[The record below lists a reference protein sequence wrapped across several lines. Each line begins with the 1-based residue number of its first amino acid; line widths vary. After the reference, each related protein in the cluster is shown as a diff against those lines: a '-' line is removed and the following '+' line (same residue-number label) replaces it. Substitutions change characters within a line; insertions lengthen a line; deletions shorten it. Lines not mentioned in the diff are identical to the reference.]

1 MSQEV
6 PDVPNVLHYALL
18 ESTLVPVFA
27 RQVKPDVPMLLNM
40 PLPLLPKPFLFLKR
54 SPLNLVFARQVKPDV
69 PMLLIM
75 PLPLLPK
82 PFLFLKRSP
91 LNLPLNLATTFLNLT
106 ARKLVDFASSAIFL
120 VLIKLGQNAQLIA
133 PMVLKHV
140 PTLVMLA
147 KQDVWNSFHPF
158 LIYQPQLMRK
168 YIAQYLF
175 HIFFHFF

>member
-1 MSQEV
+1 
-6 PDVPNVLHYALL
+6 
-18 ESTLVPVFA
+18 
-27 RQVKPDVPMLLNM
+27 MLLN
-40 PLPLLPKPFLFLKR
+40 L
-54 SPLNLVFARQVKPDV
+54 
-69 PMLLIM
+69 

-140 PTLVMLA
+140 PTLVMLV

-158 LIYQPQLMRK
+158 LIYQLQLMRK
-168 YIAQYLF
+168 YYSTIFIPQFFLF
-175 HIFFHFF
+175 LSPEK

>member
-27 RQVKPDVPMLLNM
+27 RQVKPDVPMLLN
-40 PLPLLPKPFLFLKR
+40 L
-54 SPLNLVFARQVKPDV
+54 
-69 PMLLIM
+69 

-106 ARKLVDFASSAIFL
+106 ARKLVDFASIA
-120 VLIKLGQNAQLIA
+120 IKLVGQNAQLIA
-133 PMVLKHV
+133 PMVLRHV
-140 PTLVMLA
+140 PTLVMLV
-147 KQDVWNSFHPF
+147 KQDV
-158 LIYQPQLMRK
+158 
-168 YIAQYLF
+168 
-175 HIFFHFF
+175 